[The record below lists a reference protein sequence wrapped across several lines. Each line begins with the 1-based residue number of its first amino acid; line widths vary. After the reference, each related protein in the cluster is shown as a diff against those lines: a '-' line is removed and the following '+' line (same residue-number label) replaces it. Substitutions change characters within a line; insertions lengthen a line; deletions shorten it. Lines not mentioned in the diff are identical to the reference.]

1 MHRSGKHTVVFDAPP
16 SVLGYAAV
24 AANKEAQGPLARHI
38 DALSQDAL
46 FGQQSWEKAESEMQ
60 RMASAKALEKAR
72 LSPAD
77 IGCLFAGD
85 LINQCTVS
93 TYGAGGMDMPYMGLY
108 SACANMAEGL
118 AAAAVFVEA
127 GACGRAMAVTS
138 SHFCSAE
145 RQYRYPLEYGGARAP
160 TSQWTVTGAG
170 AAVLGQNAGPPYVR
184 AAHIGRVTD
193 KGIKNSNNMGAAMAP
208 AAARTLIG
216 FFEDMGS
223 GPESFDLILTGD
235 LASVGSEL
243 LKSLMRR
250 EGYELGER
258 HDDCGL
264 MIYDREAQKMNAG
277 ASGCGCCATV
287 LCSYVLGEI
296 EAGRLNDVLFIAT
309 GAIMSPTS
317 VQQGQSIA
325 AVAHLVH
332 ISSKM

>member
-1 MHRSGKHTVVFDAPP
+1 MHRSGKHTVIFDSPP

-24 AANKEAQGPLARHI
+24 AANKEAQGPLAQYI
-38 DALSQDAL
+38 DMLSEDAL
-46 FGQQSWEKAESEMQ
+46 FGQGSWEKAESEMQ
-60 RMASAKALEKAR
+60 RMAAAKALEKAG

-93 TYGAGGMDMPYMGLY
+93 TYGSGGMDIPYMGLY

-118 AAAAVFVEA
+118 LAAAVFVEG
-127 GACGRAMAVTS
+127 GACGRALAATS

-160 TSQWTVTGAG
+160 TSPWTVTGAG
-170 AAVLGQNAGPPYVR
+170 AAILGRNAGPPYIK
-184 AAHIGRVTD
+184 AAHIGRITD

-208 AAARTLIG
+208 AAAQTILG
-216 FFEDMGS
+216 YFEDTGT
-223 GPESFDLILTGD
+223 GPEDYDLILTGD

-243 LKSLMRR
+243 LLELLKR
-250 EGYELGER
+250 EGRDLGER
-258 HDDCGL
+258 HNDCGL

-277 ASGCGCCATV
+277 ASGCGCSATV

-296 EAGRLNDVLFIAT
+296 AAGRLNNVLFIAT
-309 GAIMSPTS
+309 GALMSPTS
-317 VQQGQSIA
+317 VQQGQSILS
-325 AVAHLVH
+325 VAHLVH
-332 ISSKM
+332 LSS